1 MRFFL
6 AGLLTA
12 TAVSASRIPVPPA
25 VHAVAVFSG
34 PAGVRQV
41 AEIEYRFAGRH
52 LILLD
57 THARIVIDVLLNV
70 LAR

>member
-12 TAVSASRIPVPPA
+12 TAVSASRMPVPPA
-25 VHAVAVFSG
+25 VHPVAVFSG
-34 PAGVRQV
+34 PTGVHQV
-41 AEIEYRFAGRH
+41 AEIEYRFGGPH

-57 THARIVIDVLLNV
+57 THARIVVAV